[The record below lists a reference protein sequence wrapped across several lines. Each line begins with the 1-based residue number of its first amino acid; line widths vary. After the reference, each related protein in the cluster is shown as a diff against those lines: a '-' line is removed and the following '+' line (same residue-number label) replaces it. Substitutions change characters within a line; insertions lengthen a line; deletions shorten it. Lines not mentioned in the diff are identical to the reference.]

1 MSVGDI
7 ENGSITYK
15 SLIDEYKGFYKVFNE
30 QTGKYIT
37 YENYML
43 DINVGDN
50 VIWINDDATDTVTI
64 ISEQNLWN
72 DDEGT
77 LVYTGRRINYTFGS
91 TGIYTFHLKENES
104 LQQIIIVSNAD
115 NITNMTEDNITDTTN
130 MTEDNITD
138 TTNMTEDNITDTTSM
153 TEDNNVNENINVL
166 INMTEDNITDT
177 TSMTEDNNV
186 NENINVLI
194 NMTEDNASIILDNPI
209 LAPLDIS
216 KNFKRKVII
225 SFIIIIIIFFIKEDG
240 EKS

>member
-1 MSVGDI
+1 MFDKETIMTRLALLIYLILIYMSVGDI

-166 INMTEDNITDT
+166 INMTEDN
-177 TSMTEDNNV
+177 
-186 NENINVLI
+186 
-194 NMTEDNASIILDNPI
+194 ASIILDNPI